1 MLSESTLSLAARR
14 LREVLA
20 AHIEGIEPA
29 NVRIGTPLQV
39 LDTVDD
45 GHRLCLFLHRV
56 EFSSGAED
64 EPEGSLRARCMVTA
78 FGAEAAE
85 DEGERVSAGEND
97 LRLLGAAIR
106 VLRGHPVLSF
116 PDEAEPVAELH
127 VVPRST
133 PLPELE
139 HRWSMLGGGAC
150 FRASVDFDL
159 TLVPLSPEEIER
171 RRLEPEPPWVPRLMM
186 ATPSGAA
193 LIWSVSVED
202 VPPVLDVWVTGE
214 PEQPVHFEWELLVA
228 GSDQGWTSRSV
239 GTPLRLDGEGK
250 GAVVLDLPLGGAG
263 QALLRAERIDEPS
276 LRSPPLLVSVVMPAS

>member
-1 MLSESTLSLAARR
+1 MLSESTLSLVARR
-14 LREVLA
+14 LREMLA
-20 AHIEGIEPA
+20 AHIEGIEPG

-39 LDTVDD
+39 LEEADD
-45 GHRLCLFLHRV
+45 GHRLCLFFHRV
-56 EFSSGAED
+56 EFSSGEG

-78 FGAEAAE
+78 FGADATH
-85 DEGERVSAGEND
+85 DEGEPVSAGEND
-97 LRLLGAAIR
+97 LRLLGAALR
-106 VLRGHPVLSF
+106 VLRTYPVLSF

-127 VVPRST
+127 VAHRST

-139 HRWSMLGGGAC
+139 HRWSMLGPGAC

-171 RRLEPEPPWVPRLMM
+171 RRREPEPPWVPRLTL

-193 LIWSVSVED
+193 LTWSVSVED
-202 VPPVLDVWVTGE
+202 VPPVVDVWVTGE
-214 PEQPVHFEWELLVA
+214 PQQPVRFEWELLVD
-228 GSDQGWTSRSV
+228 GSEQGWTSRSV
-239 GTPLRLDGEGK
+239 GVPLQLDEEGK

-276 LRSPPLLVSVVMPAS
+276 LRSPPLLVSVVMPAP